1 MRRTRARTNS
11 GLVLLPGNEEH
22 VVVRTVNPI
31 VVEQFMNAVAQ
42 SPVSS
47 LLLDYD
53 GTLAPFCLNRQQAVP
68 YPGMTALL
76 QEIIANGRTRV
87 VMITGR
93 NAHEVGP
100 LLTVHPIP
108 EIWGCHG
115 LERLRPDGTYET
127 PSVDERV
134 RHALGDA
141 DRWLRYQGLHNRAEF
156 KTGAVAL
163 HLRGLDEATA
173 AETRGQVLLGWL
185 PIAQNTPMELLEFDG
200 GIEMRMPGRDK
211 GDAVCTILNE
221 IGPEVPVAYLGDDLT
236 DERAF
241 LALGNLGLSVLVRPE
256 WRTTA
261 AALWI
266 RPPEGLREFLT
277 RWLQACREGQHRA
290 GTESSALK

>member
-1 MRRTRARTNS
+1 MWLS
-11 GLVLLPGNEEH
+11 L
-22 VVVRTVNPI
+22 TVNLI
-31 VVEQFMNAVAQ
+31 EVEQLMNAVAQ
-42 SPVSS
+42 SPVSA

-53 GTLAPFCLNRQQAVP
+53 GTLAPFCLNRQQALP
-68 YPGMTALL
+68 YPGITALL

-100 LLTVHPIP
+100 LLSVYPIP

-127 PSVDERV
+127 PSVDEPV
-134 RHALGDA
+134 RHAVADA

-156 KTGAVAL
+156 KTGAVAI

-173 AETRGQVLLGWL
+173 AEACSQVLLGWR
-185 PIAQNTPMELLEFDG
+185 PIAQSTPMELLEFDG

-211 GDAVCTILNE
+211 GDAVCTILDE
-221 IGPEVPVAYLGDDLT
+221 IGPEAPVAYLGDDAT

-241 LALGNLGLSVLVRPE
+241 LALGTRGLSVLVRPE

-261 AALWI
+261 AAVWI
-266 RPPEGLREFLT
+266 KPPEDLWEFLT
-277 RWLQACREGQHRA
+277 RWLQACRERQHRA
-290 GTESSALK
+290 GGKVFWP

>member
-1 MRRTRARTNS
+1 MS
-11 GLVLLPGNEEH
+11 
-22 VVVRTVNPI
+22 RTVNPI
-31 VVEQFMNAVAQ
+31 EVEQFMNAVAQ
-42 SPVSS
+42 SPVSA

-53 GTLAPFCLNRQQAVP
+53 GTLAPFWLNRQQALP

-76 QEIIANGRTRV
+76 QEIIVNGRTRV
-87 VMITGR
+87 VIVTGR
-93 NAHEVGP
+93 NAHEVIP
-100 LLTVHPIP
+100 LLAIHPSL

-115 LERLRPDGTYET
+115 LERLRPDGTYEA
-127 PSVDERV
+127 SRADEPV
-134 RHALGDA
+134 LHALADA

-156 KTGAVAL
+156 KTGAVAI
-163 HLRGLDEATA
+163 HWRGLDDATA
-173 AETRGQVLLGWL
+173 AEIRGQVLLGWL
-185 PIAQNTPMELLEFDG
+185 PIAQSTPMELLEFDG

-211 GDAVCTILNE
+211 GDAVRTILDE

-241 LALGNLGLSVLVRPE
+241 LALGTLGLSVLVRPG
-256 WRTTA
+256 WRETA

-290 GTESSALK
+290 GTESSGLK